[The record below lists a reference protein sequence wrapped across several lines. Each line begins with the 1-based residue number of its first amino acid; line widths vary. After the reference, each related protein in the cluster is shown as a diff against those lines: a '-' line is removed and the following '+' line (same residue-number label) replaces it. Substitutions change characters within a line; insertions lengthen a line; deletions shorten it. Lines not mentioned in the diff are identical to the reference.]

1 MQQFSQEQL
10 MQYLYGEA
18 SPLLVTAIE
27 RAIKESEAFK
37 REVAELKATK
47 ALLDKELKDG
57 EETDAPSEAS
67 VDAILK
73 HLKTNL

>member
-18 SPLLVTAIE
+18 SPLLVTAID
-27 RAIKESEAFK
+27 RAIKENEAFK
-37 REVAELKATK
+37 REIAELKATK
-47 ALLDKELKDG
+47 ALLDKEAKDG
-57 EETDAPSEAS
+57 EESDAPSQAS

-73 HLKTNL
+73 HLKSNQ